1 MEYLVPEPLGPV
13 LVGLANGPMVAGF
26 LERHRSLVDYVEV
39 AFEQIRHHPP
49 TARIQEDVPVLLHCS
64 SMSVAGY
71 VPPRESTLDAIAEVA
86 RQTRTPWIGEHLAFI
101 LADPLDDG
109 VNADPTELTYTVCP
123 QLSMDTV
130 ERVEMNL
137 RRLRSRFSVPII
149 LENSPQY
156 FAVPGS
162 TIAMPGFIAQVAQ
175 VCDVDLLLDVTHFLI
190 TTSNMELDPLESLY
204 TLPLERVVEIHFS
217 GMSMQS
223 GRWWDDHSALA
234 PDEAFELIE
243 RAKGRIRAKAVTFEY
258 NWALSMPES
267 VVIEQIARARELLA
281 V

>member
-13 LVGLANGPMVAGF
+13 LVGLAYGPMVAGF
-26 LERHRSLVDYVEV
+26 LERHRSFIDYVEV

-71 VPPRESTLDAIAEVA
+71 VPPRESTLDAIADVA

-101 LADPLDDG
+101 LADRLDDR

-123 QLSMDTV
+123 QLSMETI

-137 RRLRSRFSVPII
+137 GRLRSRFSVPII

-156 FAVPGS
+156 FATPGS
-162 TIAMPGFIAQVAQ
+162 TIAMPRFIAQVAQ
-175 VCDVDLLLDVTHFLI
+175 VCNVDLLLDVTHFLI
-190 TTSNMELDPLESLY
+190 TTSNMELDPLESLHS
-204 TLPLERVVEIHFS
+204 LPLERVVEIHFS

-223 GRWWDDHSALA
+223 GRWWDDHSAPA
-234 PDEAFELIE
+234 PEQAFELIE
-243 RAKGRIRAKAVTFEY
+243 GAKDRIRAKAVTFEY

>member
-13 LVGLANGPMVAGF
+13 LVGLANGPMVARF
-26 LERHRSLVDYVEV
+26 LERHRALVDYIEV

-49 TARIQEDVPVLLHCS
+49 TVNLQEDVPILLHCS

-71 VPPRESTLDAIAEVA
+71 VPPRESTLDAIDDVA

-101 LADPLDDG
+101 LADPLDHNG
-109 VNADPTELTYTVCP
+109 TADPIELTYTICP
-123 QLSMDTV
+123 QLSPDTI
-130 ERVEMNL
+130 ERVDENL
-137 RRLRSRFSVPII
+137 RRLRGRFAVPII

-156 FAVPGS
+156 FSVPGS
-162 TIAMPGFIAQVAQ
+162 TMSMPQFVAQVAQ
-175 VCDVDLLLDVTHFLI
+175 GCDVDLLLDVTHFLI
-190 TTSNMELDPLESLY
+190 TTSNMELDPIESLH

-223 GRWWDDHSALA
+223 GRWWDDHSAPA
-234 PDEAFELIE
+234 PDAAFDLLET
-243 RAKGRIRAKAVTFEY
+243 AKDRIRAKAVTFEY
-258 NWALSMPES
+258 NWASSMPET

-281 V
+281 R